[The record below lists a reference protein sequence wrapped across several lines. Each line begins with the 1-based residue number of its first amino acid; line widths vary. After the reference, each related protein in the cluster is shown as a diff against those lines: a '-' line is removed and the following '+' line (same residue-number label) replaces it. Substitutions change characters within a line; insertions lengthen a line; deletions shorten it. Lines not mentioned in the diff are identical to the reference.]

1 MHLNDNQLLER
12 DVSSELHLSQCRSCQ
27 LRAANVIKIRDKLN
41 QLPSESL
48 TSDSW
53 EKLKYTYQL
62 RNDEI
67 KQAKNKKQIKMW
79 KFSTAAL
86 AASFILAI
94 LIPKIIIT
102 DGISTNQY
110 RELTLL
116 IEQNN
121 LLQQQLIKLK
131 PEIATE
137 TVNFNL
143 IRYQLSI
150 LDQDIHRAHAQQLS
164 IKEKT
169 ERWQKKQNFLK
180 QLLLKKTTMNTLHI

>member
-27 LRAANVIKIRDKLN
+27 LRAANVIKIRNKLN

-67 KQAKNKKQIKMW
+67 KQAKHKKQIKMW

-94 LIPKIIIT
+94 IIPKIIVT

-150 LDQDIHRAHAQQLS
+150 LDQDIHRAHVQQLS

-169 ERWQKKQNFLK
+169 ERWQKKQDFLK

>member
-12 DVSSELHLSQCRSCQ
+12 DVSNELHLSQCKSCQ

-67 KQAKNKKQIKMW
+67 KQAKNKKQIKIW

-94 LIPKIIIT
+94 IIPKILVT
-102 DGISTNQY
+102 DRFSTNQY

-137 TVNFNL
+137 TVKFNL

-150 LDQDIHRAHAQQLS
+150 LDQDINRAHVQQLS

-169 ERWQKKQNFLK
+169 ERWQKKQDFLK
-180 QLLLKKTTMNTLHI
+180 QWLINKTPMNTLHI

>member
-12 DVSSELHLSQCRSCQ
+12 DVLSELHLSQCNSCQ

-41 QLPSESL
+41 QLPSECLASE
-48 TSDSW
+48 SW

-62 RNDEI
+62 RTDEI
-67 KQAKNKKQIKMW
+67 KQAKHKKQITMW

-86 AASFILAI
+86 AASFILAFI
-94 LIPKIIIT
+94 IPKILVT
-102 DGISTNQY
+102 DGVSTSQY
-110 RELTLL
+110 RQLTVL

-121 LLQQQLIKLK
+121 QLQQQLIKLR
-131 PEIATE
+131 PGIVTE
-137 TVNFNL
+137 TTNFDL

-150 LDQDIHRAHAQQLS
+150 LDQDIQRANVQQLS

-169 ERWQKKQNFLK
+169 ERWKKKQDFLK
-180 QLLLKKTTMNTLHI
+180 QWLINKTPVNTLHI

>member
-12 DVSSELHLSQCRSCQ
+12 DGVSELHLSQCKSCQ

-41 QLPSESL
+41 ELPSESL

-67 KQAKNKKQIKMW
+67 KQAKNKKQIKIW

-94 LIPKIIIT
+94 IIPKILVT
-102 DGISTNQY
+102 DRFSTNQY

-137 TVNFNL
+137 TVKFNL

-150 LDQDIHRAHAQQLS
+150 LDQDINRAHVQQLS

-169 ERWQKKQNFLK
+169 ERWQKKQDFLK
-180 QLLLKKTTMNTLHI
+180 QWLINKTPMNTLHI